1 MDHLKSKIF
10 KLISDE
16 AATLGVK
23 AFVIGGYVRDSLMGR
38 ECKDID
44 IVVDGSGI
52 ELAQRV
58 SEKTKSSVAVFKN
71 FGTAMLKW
79 RGLEIEF
86 VGARKESYRANSRKP
101 IVEDGSLEEDQL
113 RRDFTINA
121 MAFSL
126 QRDDFGALSDPF
138 NGVDDLAKK
147 LIRTPLDPDTTYMDD
162 PLRMFRAIRF
172 ASQLSFSIV
181 PESLDSIRRNRE
193 RIKILSEERIIEE
206 FNKILLSPKPSVG
219 FYLLESTGLLE
230 IFFPQLVNL
239 RGVESVEGRGH
250 KDNFAHTLQ
259 VVDNIAEKSN
269 DLWLRWAA
277 LLHDIGKPATKRFEA
292 GIGWTFHAHDFVG
305 GKMVPKIFKQLKLPL
320 NEKMKYVQKLVQ
332 LHLRPISLVQEDVT
346 DSAIRRLLFD
356 AGDEIDDLM
365 LLCEADITSKNDKT
379 VAKHKNNFLLVRQ
392 KLVEVEEKDAIRNF
406 KNPIT
411 GEMIMERY
419 NISPCSAI
427 GTIKEQIKNAILDGI
442 IGNNFEEAVKLMEKI
457 APGILSEQ

>member
-23 AFVIGGYVRDSLMGR
+23 AFVIGGYVRDCLMGR

-58 SEKTKSSVAVFKN
+58 SEKTKSSVTLFRN

-147 LIRTPLDPDTTYMDD
+147 LIRTPLYPDTTYMDD

-172 ASQLSFSIV
+172 ASQLSFTIV
-181 PESLDSIRRNRE
+181 PESLESIRKNRE

-206 FNKILLSPKPSVG
+206 LNKILLSPKPSVG
-219 FYLLESTGLLE
+219 FYLLESD
-230 IFFPQLVNL
+230 
-239 RGVESVEGRGH
+239 RKSV
-250 KDNFAHTLQ
+250 
-259 VVDNIAEKSN
+259 V
-269 DLWLRWAA
+269 
-277 LLHDIGKPATKRFEA
+277 
-292 GIGWTFHAHDFVG
+292 
-305 GKMVPKIFKQLKLPL
+305 
-320 NEKMKYVQKLVQ
+320 
-332 LHLRPISLVQEDVT
+332 
-346 DSAIRRLLFD
+346 
-356 AGDEIDDLM
+356 
-365 LLCEADITSKNDKT
+365 
-379 VAKHKNNFLLVRQ
+379 
-392 KLVEVEEKDAIRNF
+392 
-406 KNPIT
+406 
-411 GEMIMERY
+411 
-419 NISPCSAI
+419 
-427 GTIKEQIKNAILDGI
+427 
-442 IGNNFEEAVKLMEKI
+442 
-457 APGILSEQ
+457 